1 MTRFGYITAILAASV
16 LAFACTDSLKPNNT
30 GTDPSGGTSGLGSD
44 TFDHDNTQI
53 SPWALLQR
61 IEIEGPPE
69 FTAHMAG
76 CVKPRYHTLGN
87 ILTSLGVNIASTTN
101 LSAGELWQ
109 GGYQSLGGPNY
120 PARVRENI
128 NITTSAADKEFD
140 IFAAAA
146 PEIQAAFTAGTIAAC
161 PGAVMFDANGC
172 NLSGIECLA
181 AGVPTSSDVIQYCN
195 LTVSGAST
203 TAIGQAMAVA
213 AILAATYTCE

>member
-1 MTRFGYITAILAASV
+1 MTRFGYIPAILAASV
-16 LAFACTDSLKPNNT
+16 LAFACTDNLKPNPN
-30 GTDPSGGTSGLGSD
+30 GGSDPSNTSGGVGD

-61 IEIEGPPE
+61 IEIEGPPD
-69 FTAHMAG
+69 FTAHMHG

-87 ILTSLGVNIASTTN
+87 VLAALNVNITN
-101 LSAGELWQ
+101 TVALSAGELYQ

-120 PARVRENI
+120 PTRIRENI

-146 PEIQAAFTAGTIAAC
+146 PEIEAAFTANTIAAC

-172 NLSGIECLA
+172 NLTGIECLLG
-181 AGVPTSSDVIQYCN
+181 GVPTSSDIVQYCN
-195 LTVSGAST
+195 YTVQGAST
-203 TAIGQAMAVA
+203 TAIGQSMALA
-213 AILAATYTCE
+213 AILAASYTCE